1 MNPKIQRT
9 TIFQKI
15 NFQSY
20 PFFSRED
27 QVVRSQAKWKL
38 HFRVFHI
45 LCVIS
50 PAPHTN
56 IPPTWHFAQIWKQ
69 FQVVSQPKV
78 VNFLWI
84 IFRTPPVYWKF
95 DMLPGSSRS
104 SPYFLS
110 SYQYHPPLR
119 PILEP
124 RFTQGHSATIT
135 PPGQDRSQ
143 SQIMLSFSFAIFTIL
158 PPTPKG
164 FLFACSALITP
175 PGRTEIGDDNVC
187 HWLKVVWGSVSTKLL
202 CCHTLIILLNVSL
215 LLFMFSRGVQTICPY
230 LSS

>member
-1 MNPKIQRT
+1 MPFSQLFLSKV
-9 TIFQKI
+9 
-15 NFQSY
+15 QSY
-20 PFFSRED
+20 PFFSQGD

-56 IPPTWHFAQIWKQ
+56 IPPTWHFAQIWKH

-158 PPTPKG
+158 PPTPKSSFCLHVQLWSLPRAG
-164 FLFACSALITP
+164 QRLEMIMCATGWRLFGGVFP
-175 PGRTEIGDDNVC
+175 PNYF
-187 HWLKVVWGSVSTKLL
+187 VV
-202 CCHTLIILLNVSL
+202 TLS
-215 LLFMFSRGVQTICPY
+215 
-230 LSS
+230 